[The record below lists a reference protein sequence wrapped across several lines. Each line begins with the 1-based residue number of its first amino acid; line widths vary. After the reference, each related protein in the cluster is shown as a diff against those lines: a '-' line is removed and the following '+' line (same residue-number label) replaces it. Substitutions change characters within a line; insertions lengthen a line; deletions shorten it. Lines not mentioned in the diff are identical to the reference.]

1 MVTIKSKREI
11 ELMKEACRVA
21 ALAQKEIEKAI
32 RPGISTYELDKIAE
46 DTMRKNGAIPAEKG
60 YPSGVKG
67 VPDFPGSICA
77 SVNDEVIHGIPSK
90 RAILKDGDIISVD
103 LVAYKNGFNGDCAR
117 TYIVG
122 KIPASTQRLIDVT
135 KQAFFEGIKF
145 AKKGFRIGDIS
156 HAIGE
161 YIEKNGYS
169 VVKEFQGHGIGTSMH
184 EDPGIPNYGKAG
196 RGLKL
201 EPGMTLAI
209 EPMVIQG
216 KSGILQLDD
225 GWTIISEDGSLAAHY
240 ENTILITEKEPEI
253 YKEEKKTELAV
264 KEKKSNIK
272 VKETGPKLPKTGM

>member
-1 MVTIKSKREI
+1 MFATCFNFEYSYKFQFMGVIILVTIKSKREI

-32 RPGISTYELDKIAE
+32 RPGISTYQLDKIAE
-46 DTMRKNGAIPAEKG
+46 ETMRKNGAIPAEKG

-90 RAILKDGDIISVD
+90 RAILKEGDIVSID

-161 YIEKNGYS
+161 YVEKNGYS

-253 YKEEKKTELAV
+253 LT
-264 KEKKSNIK
+264 I
-272 VKETGPKLPKTGM
+272 